1 MGEAGDVCWA
11 LRMMGSSSGQSGPG
25 SYTQRCTPT
34 VLTEKRKGERV
45 MIVTEIAYSY
55 ASLFR
60 MSDGVRVAEKKSMG
74 VNATIQ
80 DSKEILLPMKPP

>member
-1 MGEAGDVCWA
+1 
-11 LRMMGSSSGQSGPG
+11 
-25 SYTQRCTPT
+25 
-34 VLTEKRKGERV
+34 